1 MRWRGLRR
9 LGLWWPVA
17 LLGAVGLTVVATGQV
32 RAGGYLFA
40 AALALAAVLRAV
52 ASPPRAGGLRVRRRW
67 IDVISLLGL
76 AAVVVF
82 AFAIVRLEV

>member
-17 LLGAVGLTVVATGQV
+17 LVGVVGVAVVAAGQV
-32 RAGGYLFA
+32 RAGGYLFS

-52 ASPPRAGGLRVRRRW
+52 LPQPRAGGLRVRRRW
-67 IDVISLLGL
+67 VDVLSLLGL